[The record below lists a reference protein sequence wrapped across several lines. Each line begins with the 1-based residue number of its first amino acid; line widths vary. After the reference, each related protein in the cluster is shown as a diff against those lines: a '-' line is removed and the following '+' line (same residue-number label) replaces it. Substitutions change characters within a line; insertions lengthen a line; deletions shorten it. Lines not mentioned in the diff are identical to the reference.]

1 VAFNPAF
8 SDLGSAFLQNY
19 LQGGQAGVPADN
31 EFAYSPQDSFSIA
44 GTTPKNKYY
53 SMKESQEFRDQDSRD
68 FAKRNNIPNQ
78 NPGLTPL
85 QQVRYGLDDAIV
97 NTGNAFGQD
106 WSGVMGEGGGSY
118 RRPEQITPQERQR
131 WANYKR

>member
-1 VAFNPAF
+1 
-8 SDLGSAFLQNY
+8 
-19 LQGGQAGVPADN
+19 
-31 EFAYSPQDSFSIA
+31 
-44 GTTPKNKYY
+44 
-53 SMKESQEFRDQDSRD
+53 MKESQAFRDQDSQD

-85 QQVRYGLDDAIV
+85 QQVRYGLDDAII